1 MMTIRVV
8 LFGHLKDVFPH
19 GRTTL
24 ALPLGATAGDAA
36 NALGIQDDR
45 LVDLLAR
52 TRVAVREEF
61 AEPDTILS
69 DGDEIAFLPPMS
81 GG

>member
-1 MMTIRVV
+1 MINVRVV
-8 LFGHLKDVFPH
+8 LFGHLKDVFPR
-19 GRTTL
+19 GETTIS
-24 ALPLGATAGDAA
+24 LPVGATAADVAKDLMAKDA
-36 NALGIQDDR
+36 R
-45 LVDLLAR
+45 LSDLLTK

-61 AEPDTILS
+61 ADADTILN

>member
-1 MMTIRVV
+1 MITVRVV
-8 LFGHLKDVFPH
+8 LFGHLKDVFPR
-19 GRTTL
+19 GETTISL
-24 ALPLGATAGDAA
+24 AMGATAADVAKDLMAKDA
-36 NALGIQDDR
+36 R
-45 LVDLLAR
+45 LSDLLTK

-61 AEPDTILS
+61 ADVDTVLN

>member
-1 MMTIRVV
+1 MITVRVL
-8 LFGHLKDVFPH
+8 LFGHLKDVFPR
-19 GRTTL
+19 GET
-24 ALPLGATAGDAA
+24 ALSLRDGATAADAA
-36 NALGIQDDR
+36 DALAVRDAR
-45 LVDLLAR
+45 LFALLTK

-61 AEPDTILS
+61 ASADTRLQ

>member
-1 MMTIRVV
+1 MLTIRVV
-8 LFGHLKDVFPH
+8 LFGHLKDVFPR
-19 GRTTL
+19 GET
-24 ALPLGATAGDAA
+24 AVSLPEGATAADAA
-36 NALGIQDDR
+36 HALAAQDPR
-45 LVDLLAR
+45 LSDLLGK

-61 AEPDTILS
+61 AGPETVLH

>member
-1 MMTIRVV
+1 MMTIRVI
-8 LFGHLKDVFPH
+8 LFGHLKDVFPQ
-19 GRTTL
+19 GKT
-24 ALPLGATAGDAA
+24 AISLPQGATASDVA

-69 DGDEIAFLPPMS
+69 EGDEIAFLPPMS

>member
-1 MMTIRVV
+1 MITVRVV
-8 LFGHLKDVFPH
+8 LFGHLKDVFPR
-19 GRTTL
+19 GEAVL
-24 ALPLGATAGDAA
+24 SLPGGATAADAA
-36 NALGIQDDR
+36 RALAAKDSR
-45 LVDLLAR
+45 LADLLTK

-61 AEPDTILS
+61 AGADTVLQ